1 MNIRIGL
8 AVRIISVLI
17 LISIRPLF
25 ADSQFEPPIERI
37 EILNNS
43 RVLKTISAKL
53 FVRKDLQWIAI
64 RVNRRDFAIF
74 PSYSHLHIEL
84 FDESGKLL
92 KTDYRKLSEFDFQ
105 HNATG
110 RHRDKVILHKTDFK
124 PAIVKSVSIR
134 SYEEMHDHQ

>member
-1 MNIRIGL
+1 MNTLTLFFRPT
-8 AVRIISVLI
+8 I
-17 LISIRPLF
+17 LISLVLSVQSLCATSLEEIS
-25 ADSQFEPPIERI
+25 AD
-37 EILNNS
+37 EIDIQNS
-43 RVLKTISAKL
+43 GRVLKTISAKL

-84 FDESGKLL
+84 YDESGKLL

-110 RHRDKVILHKTDFK
+110 RHRDKVIIHKTDFK
-124 PAIVKSVSIR
+124 PAIVKSVSIH